1 MNTVRIYTNIKNV
14 HTENGWVKY
23 DRNRKGVIMGID
35 MYEIEYIEYDVNSG
49 RIVGTGTEDFSIER
63 YRALT
68 KRYIGIFKKVSKD
81 NPTLYTKYRTEQII
95 DTVNGKIKAVE
106 HMFYVNKKDNRKVHP
121 LYRNIYSKKYGDNI
135 IIRDFGRVY

>member
-1 MNTVRIYTNIKNV
+1 MNNVRIYTNIKNV

-23 DRNRKGVIMGID
+23 DHKGVIKGID
-35 MYEIEYIEYDVNSG
+35 MYEIAYIEYDVNSG

-63 YRALT
+63 YKALT
-68 KRYIGIFKKVSKD
+68 KRYIGVFKRVSKD

-95 DTVNGKIKAVE
+95 DEINGKIKAVE
-106 HMFYVNKKDNRKVHP
+106 HMFYVNKKDNRKIHP

>member
-1 MNTVRIYTNIKNV
+1 MNNVRIYTNIKNV

-23 DRNRKGVIMGID
+23 DRKGVIKGID

-49 RIVGTGTEDFSIER
+49 RIVGTGTEDFSVER
-63 YRALT
+63 YKTLT
-68 KRYIGIFKKVSKD
+68 KRYIGVFKRMSKE
-81 NPTLYTKYRTEQII
+81 NPTLCTKYRTEQII
-95 DTVNGKIKAVE
+95 DEINGKIKAVE
-106 HMFYVNKKDNRKVHP
+106 HMFYVNKKDNRKIHP

>member
-23 DRNRKGVIMGID
+23 DRKGVIKEVD
-35 MYEIEYIEYDVNSG
+35 MYEIEYIEYDVNSS

-63 YRALT
+63 YKALT
-68 KRYIGIFKKVSKD
+68 KRYIGVFKRIPKEKS
-81 NPTLYTKYRTEQII
+81 TLHTKYRTEQII
-95 DTVNGKIKAVE
+95 DTINGKIKAVE
-106 HMFYVNKKDNRKVHP
+106 HIFYVHKKDNRKVHP

>member
-23 DRNRKGVIMGID
+23 DRKGVINEVD

-63 YRALT
+63 YKTLT
-68 KRYIGIFKKVSKD
+68 KRYIGVFKRIPKEKS
-81 NPTLYTKYRTEQII
+81 TLCTKYRTEQII
-95 DTVNGKIKAVE
+95 DAINGKIKAVE
-106 HMFYVNKKDNRKVHP
+106 HIFYVHKKDNRKVHP